1 MSYYTYLQ
9 NMRAKCSRFSSEL
22 CDRNRAVYLLLMLA
36 CVVLL
41 MSTAFESSI
50 YAGEGE
56 ILMFV
61 SLIVLY
67 YTAMLWFVASF

>member
-1 MSYYTYLQ
+1 
-9 NMRAKCSRFSSEL
+9 
-22 CDRNRAVYLLLMLA
+22 
-36 CVVLL
+36 VLL
-41 MSTAFESSI
+41 MSTAFESSM